1 MLSIFNK
8 VAIPAVLTN
17 LLSYTTIIIDNV
29 YAGQMEDPRN
39 LAVVGLTY
47 TTSLVLVLMP
57 LIGLNAAQETLAS
70 QAYGANNLQ
79 LTGLYLNRGR
89 IIVTVFYILFAIWPL
104 AYGGTIFLALGIDAE
119 VSSLTQT

>member
-17 LLSYTTIIIDNV
+17 LLSYTTIIIDNI

-47 TTSLVLVLMP
+47 TTSLVMVLMP

-70 QAYGANNLQ
+70 
-79 LTGLYLNRGR
+79 
-89 IIVTVFYILFAIWPL
+89 
-104 AYGGTIFLALGIDAE
+104 
-119 VSSLTQT
+119 

>member
-17 LLSYTTIIIDNV
+17 LLSYTTIIIDNI
-29 YAGQMEDPRN
+29 YAGQMVDPRN

-47 TTSLVLVLMP
+47 TTSLVMVLMP

-70 QAYGANNLQ
+70 
-79 LTGLYLNRGR
+79 
-89 IIVTVFYILFAIWPL
+89 
-104 AYGGTIFLALGIDAE
+104 
-119 VSSLTQT
+119 